1 MAYINKYCH
10 PLNTH
15 KLTHLQCVCVLS
27 FFSMWFVSRG
37 VDVCTHCLPVAVAAG
52 VAVADW
58 QLLRRAPSR
67 HLPLHH
73 QYQLLLL
80 LPLVVLLHH
89 HHLLLLL
96 PALRCGHQ
104 QGGWSDAPYPRN
116 THFLLGRD
124 GDIFIPNG
132 PKITNKYMFVCL
144 FFLIF
149 KQQFIGSSISG
160 YISGERR
167 TL

>member
-15 KLTHLQCVCVLS
+15 THTNSQTFSVCVCVLS
-27 FFSMWFVSRG
+27 FFSMWFVSCG
-37 VDVCTHCLPVAVAAG
+37 VDVCTHCWPVAVAAG

-80 LPLVVLLHH
+80 LLLPLVVLLH

-124 GDIFIPNG
+124 GDIFIPKG
-132 PKITNKYMFVCL
+132 ITNKYMFVCL
-144 FFLIF
+144 FFLVF
-149 KQQFIGSSISG
+149 KQSLGTFLGN
-160 YISGERR
+160 ER
-167 TL
+167 L